1 MHQLQVGG
9 IRQTTDGQVVSR
21 IQELVSQGVTGVQE
35 MRRHLKEYVEAN
47 MFPGRELPPTTSRRY
62 FPTTKDIHNHMY
74 RAITKNRLSKC
85 DQTNVAAKVAT
96 WKQKNPKDNFFFRP
110 YGKVIDNC
118 GNEKENESV
127 DEGDEDDEMGVK
139 VTSPLTIL
147 SIKVLGREG
156 FWQGMETI
164 CLLDATYKTTRY
176 ALPRFFLAVKSN
188 VYYQVVAS
196 FVIQDESTDSI
207 KEALQVLKQWNPEW
221 KPSYFMTDFCEEEMT
236 ALEETFTGEI

>member
-1 MHQLQVGG
+1 
-9 IRQTTDGQVVSR
+9 
-21 IQELVSQGVTGVQE
+21 

-47 MFPGRELPPTTSRRY
+47 MFPGRELPPATSRRY
-62 FPTTKDIHNHMY
+62 FPTKKDIHNHMY
-74 RAITKNRLSKC
+74 RAITKNTFSKC

-96 WKQKNPKDNFFFRP
+96 WKQQNPKDNFFFRP
-110 YGKVIDNC
+110 YGEVIDNS
-118 GNEKENESV
+118 GNEKKNESV
-127 DEGDEDDEMGVK
+127 DEGDEDDETEVK
-139 VTSPLTIL
+139 VTSLLTRQKL
-147 SIKVLGREG
+147 LFVHQSP
-156 FWQGMETI
+156 WQRRLLARYGNTI

-176 ALPRFFLAVKSN
+176 ALPLFFLAAKTN
-188 VYYQVVAS
+188 VDYQVVAS